1 MFFFEKKNQKT
12 FASLRAPVTSPR
24 QPIKVFCFFFSK
36 KKSFLLSPCL
46 TLVVASLIVFLV
58 LNVLPG
64 DPAAVMLGLDAQ
76 PDTIAA
82 LHHKLGLD
90 APLPLRYLHWMFG
103 LLSLHLGTSF
113 TYGIPVSDLLA
124 DRLQVTLPLAALT
137 LFLALS
143 IGIPVGVAAAARQ
156 GRFSDAAIMATAQL
170 TKSVPD
176 FWLGVIFVLVF
187 ALRLHWFPA
196 GGFPGW
202 QGGALPALR
211 ALLLPAL
218 ALALPQ
224 ASILAR
230 FTRSAMIT
238 AINQDFT
245 RTARGKG
252 LSRAAVLWRH
262 ALPNALIPVVTVAGL
277 LFPLLLSGTVIV
289 ENVFN
294 IPGLGRLLLE
304 AINQRD
310 LIVVQDLVVILVA
323 SVVLVNF
330 GADYLA
336 ARLDPRLRIEE

>member
-1 MFFFEKKNQKT
+1 LTGKIAA
-12 FASLRAPVTSPR
+12 FAISL
-24 QPIKVFCFFFSK
+24 
-36 KKSFLLSPCL
+36 
-46 TLVVASLIVFLV
+46 VAASVIVFLV

-90 APLPLRYLHWMFG
+90 APLPARYLHWIAG
-103 LLSLHLGTSF
+103 LLWLHLGTSF
-113 TYGIPVSDLLA
+113 TYGIPVTDLLA
-124 DRLQVTLPLAALT
+124 DRLQVTLPLAAIT
-137 LFLALS
+137 LLLAVA

-156 GRFSDAAIMATAQL
+156 GSLGDAAIMAAAQL

-176 FWLGVIFVLVF
+176 FWLGVIFILVF
-187 ALRLHWFPA
+187 ALRLHWLPA

-202 QGGALPALR
+202 QGGLLPACR
-211 ALLLPAL
+211 ALLLPAF

-224 ASILAR
+224 AAILAR
-230 FTRSAMIT
+230 FTRSATIT
-238 AINQDFT
+238 ALNQDYI
-245 RTARGKG
+245 RTARAKG
-252 LSRAAVLWRH
+252 LSRRAVLWRH

-294 IPGLGRLLLE
+294 IPGLGRLLFE

-330 GADYLA
+330 AADSLA
-336 ARLDPRLRIEE
+336 ARLDPRIAANE

>member
-1 MFFFEKKNQKT
+1 MT
-12 FASLRAPVTSPR
+12 SALPARFATLA
-24 QPIKVFCFFFSK
+24 
-36 KKSFLLSPCL
+36 L
-46 TLVVASLIVFLV
+46 TLLAASLIVFLV

-82 LHHKLGLD
+82 LHAKLGLD
-90 APLPLRYLHWMFG
+90 APLPLRYLHWVFG

-113 TYGIPVSDLLA
+113 TYGIPVTDLLA
-124 DRLQVTLPLAALT
+124 DRLQVSLPLAAMT
-137 LFLALS
+137 LFLALA

-156 GRFSDAAIMATAQL
+156 GRLADTAIMSTAQL

-176 FWLGVIFVLVF
+176 FWLGVIFILVF

-202 QGGALPALR
+202 RAGALPAAR

-224 ASILAR
+224 AAILAR
-230 FTRSAMIT
+230 FTRSATIT
-238 AINQDFT
+238 ALRQDYV
-245 RTARGKG
+245 RTARAKG
-252 LSRAAVLWRH
+252 LSRAAALWRH

-294 IPGLGRLLLE
+294 IPGLGRLLFE

-330 GADYLA
+330 AADLLA
-336 ARLDPRLRIEE
+336 ARLDPRLGPGE